1 MNIKQMQA
9 LPVFSLLIAIISFG
23 SLAYIYVAQPDYLKV
38 SRDGTPFLTPP
49 IIHPDSGEAIQIDEL
64 IRHYKGE
71 E

>member
-1 MNIKQMQA
+1 MNIKQMQ
-9 LPVFSLLIAIISFG
+9 LPAFSLLVAAISFA
-23 SLAYIYVAQPDYLKV
+23 SIIYIYVAQPDYLRV

-71 E
+71 Q